1 LRLPNYVKYEPRPF
15 EPESY
20 VDVKPEDDKGQKV
33 GADRSLS
40 TQMEISNT
48 LRWRWVQRPDGK
60 YVSNVTL
67 PLPFLIAVYDQVR
80 QSNSR
85 IIKWDDGSMSLQ
97 LGKELYDFSVNVDT
111 SASIS
116 RSTIHGVGASQ
127 SLPSSQPIASQSTP
141 SQVDVKPDGPIKGNG
156 LAYVVSQHPE
166 AAILRTEA
174 QITGTMGLRP
184 AGLQGSIH
192 NKFRKALQQKHSK
205 VSRLRFAQDE
215 EVTAVERQIAELQK
229 KPWKTARSTGGD
241 GTRRRRSGG
250 RSGIISAAE
259 RRRRA
264 ADMYSD
270 EDEAEES
277 DGGSD
282 AGGYGGSRPSARRP
296 AGDTK
301 RGPGEYEPDGFLVP
315 DEDEEDE
322 GGRSPA
328 KKRKRDKAEEDVLDE
343 PDDLEM
349 MDARIERQQK
359 DRRPATPDME
369 DDEEE
374 EAATAIR
381 KSSGKRRAAF
391 VAGSD
396 EE

>member
-1 LRLPNYVKYEPRPF
+1 
-15 EPESY
+15 
-20 VDVKPEDDKGQKV
+20 
-33 GADRSLS
+33 
-40 TQMEISNT
+40 
-48 LRWRWVQRPDGK
+48 
-60 YVSNVTL
+60 
-67 PLPFLIAVYDQVR
+67 
-80 QSNSR
+80 
-85 IIKWDDGSMSLQ
+85 MSLQ
-97 LGKELYDFSVNVDT
+97 LGKELYDISVNVDT

-127 SLPSSQPIASQSTP
+127 SLPSSQPIA

-192 NKFRKALQQKHSK
+192 DKFRKALQQKHSK

-215 EVTAVERQIAELQK
+215 EVSAVERQIAELQK
-229 KPWKTARSTGGD
+229 KPWKSARSTGGD

-250 RSGIISAAE
+250 VRSGISAAE

-270 EDEAEES
+270 EEEAEES
-277 DGGSD
+277 DAGSD
-282 AGGYGGSRPSARRP
+282 AGGYGGSRPLARRP
-296 AGDTK
+296 VGGDSK
-301 RGPGEYEPDGFLVP
+301 RGPGEYERDDFLVP
-315 DEDEEDE
+315 DEEEDGDE
-322 GGRSPA
+322 SGRTPT
-328 KKRKRDKAEEDVLDE
+328 KKRTRIKAEEGDVLDE

-349 MDARIERQQK
+349 LDARIERLEK
-359 DRRPATPDME
+359 DRKVPTPDME
-369 DDEEE
+369 EDEEE
-374 EAATAIR
+374 EAATAVR
-381 KSSGKRRAAF
+381 RSSGKRRPAY

>member
-1 LRLPNYVKYEPRPF
+1 MLRLPNYVKYELRPF
-15 EPESY
+15 DPDSY
-20 VDVKPEDDKGQKV
+20 VDVKPEEDKGGKV
-33 GADRSLS
+33 AADRSLS
-40 TQMEISNT
+40 IQMEISNT

-60 YVSNVTL
+60 YVSNMVSYFA
-67 PLPFLIAVYDQVR
+67 FLIVVNDKVR

-97 LGKELYDFSVNVDT
+97 LGKELYDISVNVDT

-127 SLPSSQPIASQSTP
+127 SLPSSQPESQSVF
-141 SQVDVKPDGPIKGNG
+141 SQADVKPDGPLKGNG

-192 NKFRKALQQKHSK
+192 DKFRKALQQKHSK
-205 VSRLRFAQDE
+205 ISRLRFAQDE
-215 EVTAVERQIAELQK
+215 EVSAVERQIAELQK
-229 KPWKTARSTGGD
+229 KPWKSARSGD

-250 RSGIISAAE
+250 ARSGISAAE

-270 EDEAEES
+270 EDGAEES
-277 DGGSD
+277 DAGSD
-282 AGGYGGSRPSARRP
+282 AGEYGGFRSSARRSM
-296 AGDTK
+296 GDSK
-301 RGPGEYEPDGFLVP
+301 RGAGEYEVDDFLVP
-315 DEDEEDE
+315 DEEEGE
-322 GGRSPA
+322 SGRSPGKK
-328 KKRKRDKAEEDVLDE
+328 KKRTKAEEEGLDE

-349 MDARIERQQK
+349 LDAHLERLPK
-359 DRRPATPDME
+359 ERKVATPPDME

-381 KSSGKRRAAF
+381 KSSGKRKAAY
-391 VAGSD
+391 VAESD

>member
-15 EPESY
+15 DPDSY
-20 VDVKPEDDKGQKV
+20 IDVKPEDDKSQDIA
-33 GADRSLS
+33 ADRSLS

-48 LRWRWVQRPDGK
+48 LRWRWVQLPDGK
-60 YVSNVTL
+60 YVSSMIS
-67 PLPFLIAVYDQVR
+67 PFDFLITVNDQVR

-97 LGKELYDFSVNVDT
+97 LGKELYDISVNVDT

-127 SLPSSQPIASQSTP
+127 SLPSSQPIA

-192 NKFRKALQQKHSK
+192 DKFRKALQQKHSK

-215 EVTAVERQIAELQK
+215 EVSAVERQIAELQK
-229 KPWKTARSTGGD
+229 KPWKAARSTGGD

-250 RSGIISAAE
+250 ARSGISAAE

-270 EDEAEES
+270 EEEAEES
-277 DGGSD
+277 DAGSD
-282 AGGYGGSRPSARRP
+282 AGGYGRSRPSARRP
-296 AGDTK
+296 VGDSK
-301 RGPGEYEPDGFLVP
+301 RGPGEYETDDFLVP
-315 DEDEEDE
+315 DEEDGDGEES
-322 GGRSPA
+322 GRTPT
-328 KKRKRDKAEEDVLDE
+328 KKRKRSKAEEDVLDE

-349 MDARIERQQK
+349 MDAQIERLQK
-359 DRRPATPDME
+359 ERKPPTPDME
-369 DDEEE
+369 EDEEE
-374 EAATAIR
+374 EAATAVR
-381 KSSGKRRAAF
+381 KSSGKRRAAY

>member
-1 LRLPNYVKYEPRPF
+1 
-15 EPESY
+15 
-20 VDVKPEDDKGQKV
+20 
-33 GADRSLS
+33 
-40 TQMEISNT
+40 
-48 LRWRWVQRPDGK
+48 
-60 YVSNVTL
+60 
-67 PLPFLIAVYDQVR
+67 
-80 QSNSR
+80 
-85 IIKWDDGSMSLQ
+85 MSLQ
-97 LGKELYDFSVNVDT
+97 LGKELYDISVNVDT

-127 SLPSSQPIASQSTP
+127 SLPSSQPIASQ
-141 SQVDVKPDGPIKGNG
+141 VEVKPDGPIKGNG

-192 NKFRKALQQKHSK
+192 DKFRKALQQKHSK

-215 EVTAVERQIAELQK
+215 EVSAVERQIAELQK
-229 KPWKTARSTGGD
+229 KPWKNARSAGGD

-250 RSGIISAAE
+250 GRSGISAAE

-270 EDEAEES
+270 EEEVEES
-277 DGGSD
+277 DAGSD
-282 AGGYGGSRPSARRP
+282 AGGYSGSRPSARRP
-296 AGDTK
+296 VGDSK
-301 RGPGEYEPDGFLVP
+301 RGAGEYETDDFLVP
-315 DEDEEDE
+315 DEDDDDE
-322 GGRSPA
+322 SGRSPT
-328 KKRKRDKAEEDVLDE
+328 KKRKRSKAEEDALDE

-349 MDARIERQQK
+349 MDAQIERLHK
-359 DRRPATPDME
+359 ERKAATPDME
-369 DDEEE
+369 EDEEE
-374 EAATAIR
+374 EAATAVR
-381 KSSGKRRAAF
+381 RSSGKRRPAY

>member
-1 LRLPNYVKYEPRPF
+1 
-15 EPESY
+15 
-20 VDVKPEDDKGQKV
+20 
-33 GADRSLS
+33 
-40 TQMEISNT
+40 
-48 LRWRWVQRPDGK
+48 
-60 YVSNVTL
+60 
-67 PLPFLIAVYDQVR
+67 
-80 QSNSR
+80 
-85 IIKWDDGSMSLQ
+85 MS
-97 LGKELYDFSVNVDT
+97 S
-111 SASIS
+111 
-116 RSTIHGVGASQ
+116 
-127 SLPSSQPIASQSTP
+127 

-192 NKFRKALQQKHSK
+192 DKFRKALQQKHSK

-215 EVTAVERQIAELQK
+215 EVAAVEQQIAELQK
-229 KPWKTARSTGGD
+229 KPWKSVRSTGGD

-250 RSGIISAAE
+250 ARSGISAAE

-270 EDEAEES
+270 EEDAEES
-277 DGGSD
+277 DAGSD
-282 AGGYGGSRPSARRP
+282 AGGYGGSRLSARRP
-296 AGDTK
+296 SGDAKRGAGD
-301 RGPGEYEPDGFLVP
+301 YETDDFLVP

-322 GGRSPA
+322 SGRSPT
-328 KKRKRDKAEEDVLDE
+328 KKRKRSKAGEEGLEE

-349 MDARIERQQK
+349 MEAQIERLQK
-359 DRRPATPDME
+359 ERRAVPLDAE
-369 DDEEE
+369 EDEEE
-374 EAATAIR
+374 EAANAIR

-391 VAGSD
+391 VAESD

>member
-1 LRLPNYVKYEPRPF
+1 
-15 EPESY
+15 
-20 VDVKPEDDKGQKV
+20 
-33 GADRSLS
+33 
-40 TQMEISNT
+40 
-48 LRWRWVQRPDGK
+48 
-60 YVSNVTL
+60 
-67 PLPFLIAVYDQVR
+67 
-80 QSNSR
+80 
-85 IIKWDDGSMSLQ
+85 MSLQ
-97 LGKELYDFSVNVDT
+97 LGKELYDISVNVDT

-127 SLPSSQPIASQSTP
+127 SLPSSQPVASQSSFSP
-141 SQVDVKPDGPIKGNG
+141 VDVKPDGPVKGNG

-192 NKFRKALQQKHSK
+192 DKFRKALQQKHSK

-229 KPWKTARSTGGD
+229 KPWKSARSADGD
-241 GTRRRRSGG
+241 GGRRRRSGG
-250 RSGIISAAE
+250 ARSGISAAE

-264 ADMYSD
+264 AVYSD
-270 EDEAEES
+270 DEDAEES
-277 DGGSD
+277 DAGSD

-296 AGDTK
+296 AGDSK
-301 RGPGEYEPDGFLVP
+301 RGAGEYETDDFLVP

-322 GGRSPA
+322 SGRSPT
-328 KKRKRDKAEEDVLDE
+328 KKRKPSKTEEDVFDE

-349 MDARIERQQK
+349 MDARIERLQK
-359 DRRPATPDME
+359 ERKAATPDME
-369 DDEEE
+369 EDEEE
-374 EAATAIR
+374 EAANAIR
-381 KSSGKRRAAF
+381 KSSGKRKAAF
-391 VAGSD
+391 VAESD

>member
-1 LRLPNYVKYEPRPF
+1 
-15 EPESY
+15 
-20 VDVKPEDDKGQKV
+20 
-33 GADRSLS
+33 
-40 TQMEISNT
+40 
-48 LRWRWVQRPDGK
+48 
-60 YVSNVTL
+60 
-67 PLPFLIAVYDQVR
+67 
-80 QSNSR
+80 
-85 IIKWDDGSMSLQ
+85 MSLQ
-97 LGKELYDFSVNVDT
+97 LGKELYDISVNIDT

-127 SLPSSQPIASQSTP
+127 SLPSSQPVASQSLS
-141 SQVDVKPDGPIKGNG
+141 SQVDVKPEGPIKGNG

-192 NKFRKALQQKHSK
+192 DKFRKALQQKHNK

-229 KPWKTARSTGGD
+229 KPWKSARSAGGD
-241 GTRRRRSGG
+241 GGRRRRSGG
-250 RSGIISAAE
+250 ARSGISAAE

-270 EDEAEES
+270 EEDVEES
-277 DGGSD
+277 DAGSD
-282 AGGYGGSRPSARRP
+282 AGGYGGSRPPARRP
-296 AGDTK
+296 AGDPK
-301 RGPGEYEPDGFLVP
+301 RGAGEYETDDFLVP

-322 GGRSPA
+322 SGRSSE
-328 KKRKRDKAEEDVLDE
+328 KKRKRIKAEDDVFDE

-349 MDARIERQQK
+349 VDAQIERLRK
-359 DRRPATPDME
+359 EEKAATPDME
-369 DDEEE
+369 EDEEE
-374 EAATAIR
+374 EAANAIR
-381 KSSGKRRAAF
+381 KSSGKRKAAF
-391 VAGSD
+391 VAESD

>member
-1 LRLPNYVKYEPRPF
+1 
-15 EPESY
+15 
-20 VDVKPEDDKGQKV
+20 
-33 GADRSLS
+33 
-40 TQMEISNT
+40 
-48 LRWRWVQRPDGK
+48 
-60 YVSNVTL
+60 
-67 PLPFLIAVYDQVR
+67 
-80 QSNSR
+80 
-85 IIKWDDGSMSLQ
+85 MSLQ
-97 LGKELYDFSVNVDT
+97 LGKELYDISVNVDT

-127 SLPSSQPIASQSTP
+127 SLPSSQPVDSQLTS
-141 SQVDVKPDGPIKGNG
+141 SQVDTKPEGPIKGNG

-192 NKFRKALQQKHSK
+192 DKFRKALQQKHSR

-215 EVTAVERQIAELQK
+215 EVSAVERQIAELQK
-229 KPWKTARSTGGD
+229 KPWKSARSAGGD

-250 RSGIISAAE
+250 VRGGISAAE

-270 EDEAEES
+270 EEEGEES
-277 DGGSD
+277 DAGSD
-282 AGGYGGSRPSARRP
+282 AGGYDGSSRPSARRP
-296 AGDTK
+296 PMGDSK
-301 RGPGEYEPDGFLVP
+301 RGPGEYETDDFLVP
-315 DEDEEDE
+315 DEDDDEE
-322 GGRSPA
+322 GSGKTPT
-328 KKRKRDKAEEDVLDE
+328 KKRKRSKAEGDVLDE

-349 MDARIERQQK
+349 MDAQIEQLHKERK
-359 DRRPATPDME
+359 AATPDMDME
-369 DDEEE
+369 EDEEE
-374 EAATAIR
+374 EASNAIR
-381 KSSGKRRAAF
+381 KSSGKRRAAY